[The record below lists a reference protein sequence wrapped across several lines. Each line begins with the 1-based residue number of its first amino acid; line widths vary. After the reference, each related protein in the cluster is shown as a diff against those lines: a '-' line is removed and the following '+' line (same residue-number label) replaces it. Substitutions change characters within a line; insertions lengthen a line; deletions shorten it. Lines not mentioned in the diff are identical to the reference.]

1 LDTSRSDA
9 DHMTI
14 RDVTDPAD
22 ALLTGAIQLPDG
34 AWVRGRGLRQ
44 PIPPGSD
51 PTLGLYLGVVYTPS

>member
-1 LDTSRSDA
+1 
-9 DHMTI
+9 MTT

-22 ALLTGAIQLPDG
+22 ALLPGAIQLPDG

-51 PTLGLYLGVVYTPS
+51 PALGLYLGVVYTPS